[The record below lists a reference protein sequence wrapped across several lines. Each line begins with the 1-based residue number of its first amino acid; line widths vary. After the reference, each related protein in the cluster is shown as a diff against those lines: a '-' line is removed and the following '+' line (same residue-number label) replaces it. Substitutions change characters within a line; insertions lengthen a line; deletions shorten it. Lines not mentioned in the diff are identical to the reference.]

1 MTLGAA
7 RLDAISGGALEAVPG
22 SRALVEGFVVSQPSH
37 SRGLTRLV
45 VRSDAGRLMVQSP
58 DPADGV
64 ETGSGIRAAGKLTPA
79 PGWLAGQLRR
89 QGVSMVL
96 HAARIDPTGTSRG
109 GPAGWVDRMRRR
121 GEEALGR
128 GMPERE
134 AALAR
139 GFVLGQDDSIDEA
152 TTEDFQRSGLA
163 HLLAV
168 SGQNVVLL
176 GLLMV
181 PLLALTGLGVR
192 ARLLAIGLVIAL
204 YVPLAGGGASIQRA
218 GAMGIAGLLAAAA
231 SRPASRLYG
240 LLLAV
245 VATLAFNPLA
255 STDIG
260 WQLSFAAVAGIYLLA
275 APLSRRLRGNGADG
289 GGWRGPAADVAAVT
303 IAATLATAPLTA
315 FHFGRI
321 PVATLIAN
329 LLAAPAVAPAM
340 WLGMI
345 AAAVGQIEPVLAL
358 PFNIVNSV
366 LLAYV
371 AEVAHV
377 FGSPGWAVFEVEV
390 DGVATLAALY
400 LALASL
406 TSLALWFT
414 RRGGRAGPGR
424 IPVTM
429 VVVAVAILT
438 VLVLG
443 GGGRRELNPPPP
455 GGARI
460 EVLDVGQGDAILLR
474 PDAVDPVLVD
484 GGPPGGDIEGA
495 LDSAGVDDLSAV
507 LLTHEHL
514 DHFGGIFDVLG
525 RYDPDRLLY
534 DQAPPD
540 LLSAARS
547 AGTVPV
553 RISQG
558 DTIGFG
564 DLEMEILWPPADAA
578 AVTDDDPNSHSI
590 VGLLEWRRFR
600 MLLTGDA
607 EAGMAPLDPGPLDVL
622 KVAHHGSDDT
632 GLPGLLAR
640 TSPRLAVIAV
650 GEGNSYGHP
659 DASTLDDL
667 EAAGS
672 RILRTDEDGTVSIV
686 LGDGPPRVETGR

>member
-1 MTLGAA
+1 M
-7 RLDAISGGALEAVPG
+7 
-22 SRALVEGFVVSQPSH
+22 
-37 SRGLTRLV
+37 
-45 VRSDAGRLMVQSP
+45 
-58 DPADGV
+58 
-64 ETGSGIRAAGKLTPA
+64 
-79 PGWLAGQLRR
+79 
-89 QGVSMVL
+89 
-96 HAARIDPTGTSRG
+96 
-109 GPAGWVDRMRRR
+109 
-121 GEEALGR
+121 
-128 GMPERE
+128 
-134 AALAR
+134 
-139 GFVLGQDDSIDEA
+139 
-152 TTEDFQRSGLA
+152 
-163 HLLAV
+163 
-168 SGQNVVLL
+168 VLL

-192 ARLLAIGLVIAL
+192 SRLLAIGLVIAL

-245 VATLAFNPLA
+245 VATLAFNPLS

-260 WQLSFAAVAGIYLLA
+260 WQLSFAAVVGIYLLA
-275 APLSRRLRGNGADG
+275 GPLSRRLRGTSGRGD
-289 GGWRGPAADVAAVT
+289 GWRRPVADVAAVT

-321 PVATLIAN
+321 PVGTLMAN

-345 AAAVGQIEPVLAL
+345 AAAVGQIDPALAL
-358 PFNIVNSV
+358 PFNLVNSV

-377 FGSPGWAVFEVEV
+377 FGAPGWAVLEVEV
-390 DGVATLAALY
+390 GGVATLAALY
-400 LALASL
+400 LV
-406 TSLALWFT
+406 LALLSAFVLWLT
-414 RRGGRAGPGR
+414 RTGGTDGPGW
-424 IPVTM
+424 IPM
-429 VVVAVAILT
+429 SAVAAVALLAA
-438 VLVLG
+438 VLLLG
-443 GGGRRELNPPPP
+443 GGDRRELGSPPP

-514 DHFGGIFDVLG
+514 DHFGGIFDILG

-534 DQAPPD
+534 DHAPAD

-558 DTIGFG
+558 DRLGFG

-578 AVTDDDPNSHSI
+578 AVADDDPNSHSI

-640 TSPRLAVIAV
+640 TSPRLAVIPV
-650 GEGNSYGHP
+650 GEGNTYGHP
-659 DASTLDDL
+659 EASTLDDL

-686 LGDGPPRVETGR
+686 LGDGVPRVETGR